1 MGTRQAQP
9 RWKEGGVRSLELQET
24 YIGVC
29 PHSSGMPCPVCMYMC
44 AYHMYVCIH
53 MPMCIYIFASMWIA
67 SQGVPGYPA
76 RSSTRNVCIFCQ
88 LRYANQR
95 WGTPIGPKGMAWLNK
110 NQGGGGGGNTGP
122 ANQSPGGGGGNFT
135 MGAAMAAGGGA
146 AGTPFPNVWGGGGGM
161 VGGLA
166 GLGIHVPPLAQIR
179 LANGSSVS
187 LGGGARALAPW
198 QGRGQ
203 METGFQL
210 GMAMSSMQAQFDSM
224 NRRLDTIAMCS
235 DGRPTN

>member
-1 MGTRQAQP
+1 MGHTHWP
-9 RWKEGGVRSLELQET
+9 
-24 YIGVC
+24 
-29 PHSSGMPCPVCMYMC
+29 
-44 AYHMYVCIH
+44 
-53 MPMCIYIFASMWIA
+53 
-67 SQGVPGYPA
+67 
-76 RSSTRNVCIFCQ
+76 
-88 LRYANQR
+88 
-95 WGTPIGPKGMAWLNK
+95 GMAWLSK
-110 NQGGGGGGNTGP
+110 NQGGGGGGNTWP
-122 ANQSPGGGGGNFT
+122 AKQSPGGGGNTGPAHMPFT

-146 AGTPFPNVWGGGGGM
+146 AGTPFPNVWGGGGGGM

-166 GLGIHVPPLAQIR
+166 GMGIHVPPPAQIS

-235 DGRPTN
+235 DESRPTS